1 MTTMFQGFHNEFEDE
16 ARERWGGTPE
26 LAALMEAGADPAS
39 EEANA
44 LALRHREYISRW
56 FYECSPQV
64 HRGLATLY
72 VSDPRFTK
80 KWDDNHA
87 GLARYVHDAIVAA
100 A

>member
-1 MTTMFQGFHNEFEDE
+1 MFQGFHNEFEDE

-26 LAALMEAGADPAS
+26 FEESMQRTRSYGEAEWRS
-39 EEANA
+39 IQEEG
-44 LALRHREYISRW
+44 RW

-87 GLARYVHDAIVAA
+87 GLAWYVHDAIVAA